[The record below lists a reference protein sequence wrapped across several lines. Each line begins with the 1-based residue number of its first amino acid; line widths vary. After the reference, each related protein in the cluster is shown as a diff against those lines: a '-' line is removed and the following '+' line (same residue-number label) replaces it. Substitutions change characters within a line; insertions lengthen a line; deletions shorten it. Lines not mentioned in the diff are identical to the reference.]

1 MRKKII
7 FVPGKNPKPEPEL
20 HQQLLS
26 RCLIEGVRRHSDVV
40 ADEIL
45 QQDAFSTSHWNHG
58 FYGEHFDFTDF
69 FPAVDNLLRKR
80 RPTIKD
86 KVCARTW
93 KIKLSRLIYQTGD
106 RFPWLIDLLAD
117 EHVKAMLEG
126 TNQYFDDVDG
136 KATRA
141 RDCLKESLNNC
152 TKECKV
158 LLIGHSLGSVIS
170 YDTLFELS
178 QQDRQRKRADLFLT
192 LGSPLGLRY
201 TQDRLVSFS
210 DSDPNKMPSNILEWK
225 NVAARGDLVSVDTT
239 LADDF
244 AVMTDHGLSDSITDY
259 TKGVYNWFKGPLGY
273 NFHSSYSYLS
283 GPVVSNIITR
293 WWSQN

>member
-1 MRKKII
+1 MRKRIL

-45 QQDAFSTSHWNHG
+45 QQNAFSASYWNYD
-58 FYGEHFDFTDF
+58 FYGEHFDFSDYL
-69 FPAVDNLLRKR
+69 PAVDSLLRKS
-80 RPTIKD
+80 RPTLKD

-93 KIKLSRLIYQTGD
+93 KIKLSRLMYQTGD

-117 EHVKAMLEG
+117 EHVKAMMEG
-126 TNQYFDDVDG
+126 TNQYFDDIDG
-136 KATRA
+136 KASRA
-141 RDCLKESLNNC
+141 RDCLKQSLGECN
-152 TKECKV
+152 KDCKV
-158 LLIGHSLGSVIS
+158 LLIGHSLGSVIA

-178 QQDRQRKRADLFLT
+178 QQDRSNKRVDLFLT

-201 TQDRLVSFS
+201 TQERLVAFS
-210 DSDPNKMPSNILEWK
+210 HTDPEKMPSNILEWK
-225 NVAARGDLVSVDTT
+225 NVAARGDLISVDTT

-244 AVMTDHGLSDSITDY
+244 SVMTDNHLVDSITDY
-259 TKGVYNWFKGPLGY
+259 GKGVYNWFKGPQGY
-273 NFHSSYSYLS
+273 NFHSSYAYLS
-283 GPVVSNIITR
+283 GPIVSNIIAR